1 MLTLVVIQGPD
12 KGRRFELP
20 GNVPQ
25 LIGRSSEALPI
36 SDNTVSR
43 RHAELTPDKGTWWIR
58 DLDSHNGTIVNG
70 RAIDERR
77 RLVPGDEIR
86 VGETVFRV
94 GDPAQRPEAETVR
107 LMLPHEMDSSVERT
121 LESSEDS
128 MILPSRDVAAAAR
141 EHLRVVYAL
150 TSLTTQITDRLKLL
164 ESVMDL
170 AFTELKPERGFIML
184 KDDEADGAL
193 RPLVARHRTPPARG
207 EDPRIQASR
216 TIIQHAVRRAEGLLS
231 SNAMADPRFVGGG
244 GGPSGGGDSIQRM
257 HIRSAICSPIRFKD
271 RVFGAIY
278 LDSSVASASF
288 TPEQLALLNAIALHT
303 GLALA
308 HLESYQQRL
317 HTERLAAMGETMATL
332 SHSIKNIMQ
341 GMRGGADV
349 VEMGLKKDDL
359 KIARGGWTILRRNIE
374 RVGRLTL
381 NMLAYSKQRT
391 LEIELTPLGAVI
403 EDCSLLLEGQCKQRK
418 IGMMLDLD
426 QEMPPIPIDAHLMHQ
441 AILNLMTNAVEA
453 VKDVE
458 GIVTV
463 RTTYRL
469 PDAATPGLAPS
480 TEILVMDNGPGISP
494 DRLQWIFEPFNS
506 SKGSRG
512 TGLGLAV
519 TRRIVEDHGGR
530 ITIES
535 EVGKGTTFRIYL
547 PTDPGKNFDPAATA
561 ESGPIVDDLL
571 RKL

>member
-43 RHAELTPDKGTWWIR
+43 RHAELTPDKGVWWIR
-58 DLDSHNGTIVNG
+58 DLESHNGTIVNG
-70 RAIDERR
+70 APIAERR
-77 RLVPGDEIR
+77 RLSPGDEIR

-94 GDPAQRPEAETVR
+94 GDPDHRPAAETVR

-128 MILPSRDVAAAAR
+128 MILPAQDPSAAAR
-141 EHLRVVYAL
+141 EHLRVVYKL
-150 TSLTTQITDRLKLL
+150 TSLTTQITDRVKLL

-170 AFTELKPERGFIML
+170 AFSELRPERGFIML
-184 KDDEADGAL
+184 KDDDAEGAL
-193 RPLVARHRTPPARG
+193 RPLVARHRTPPGRG

-231 SNAMADPRFVGGG
+231 SNAMADPRFAPPGGA
-244 GGPSGGGDSIQRM
+244 GGGDSIQRM

-271 RVFGAIY
+271 RTFGAIY
-278 LDSSVASASF
+278 LDSSVAAASF

-374 RVGRLTL
+374 RIGRLTL

-403 EDCSLLLEGQCKQRK
+403 EDCAILLDGQCKQRK

-426 QEMPPIPIDAHLMHQ
+426 QEMPPVPIDAHLMHQ
-441 AILNLMTNAVEA
+441 AILNLMTNALEA

-469 PDAATPGLAPS
+469 PDAGAPGITTS
-480 TEILVMDNGPGISP
+480 TEILVMDNGPGITP

-530 ITIES
+530 ITVES
-535 EVGKGTTFRIYL
+535 AVGKGTTFRIYL

-561 ESGPIVDDLL
+561 ETGPIVDDLL

>member
-25 LIGRSSEALPI
+25 LLGRSSEALPI
-36 SDNTVSR
+36 SDNTASR
-43 RHAELTPDKGTWWIR
+43 RHAELTPERGTWWIR
-58 DLDSHNGTIVNG
+58 DLASHNGTFVNG
-70 RAIDERR
+70 EPVTERR
-77 RLVPGDEIR
+77 RLVDGDQIL
-86 VGETVFRV
+86 VGETLFLV
-94 GDPAQRPEAETVR
+94 GEGVPREQADSVR
-107 LMLPHEMDSSVERT
+107 LMLPHEMDASVQRT

-128 MILPSRDVAAAAR
+128 MILPSQDPSAAAR
-141 EHLRVVYAL
+141 AHLRLIYRL
-150 TSLTTQITDRLKLL
+150 TSLTARTTDRMKML
-164 ESVMDL
+164 EAVMDL
-170 AFTELKPERGFIML
+170 AFSELRPERGFIML
-184 KDDEADGAL
+184 KDDDAEGTL
-193 RPLVARHRTPPARG
+193 RPLVVRHRSEPKRG
-207 EDPRIQASR
+207 EDARIQVSR
-216 TIIQHAVRRAEGLLS
+216 TILQHCVRRGEGVLS
-231 SNAMADPRFVGGG
+231 SNAMADPRFGDGGG
-244 GGPSGGGDSIQRM
+244 VADSIQRL
-257 HIRSAICSPIRFKD
+257 HIRSAMCSPIRVNE
-271 RVFGAIY
+271 RTYGAIY
-278 LDSSVASASF
+278 VDSSMAAGAF
-288 TPEQLALLNAIALHT
+288 TPEQLALLNAIGLHT

-308 HLESYQQRL
+308 HMESYQQRL

-359 KIARGGWTILRRNIE
+359 KIAKGGWRILRRNID
-374 RVGRLTL
+374 RIARLTL

-403 EDCSLLLEGQCKQRK
+403 EDCALLLEGPCRARS
-418 IGMMLDLD
+418 ITMMLDLD

-453 VKDVE
+453 VEDAK
-458 GIVTV
+458 GAITV
-463 RTTYRL
+463 RTAYRQ
-469 PDAATPGLAPS
+469 PDSAAPGLGPA
-480 TEILVMDNGPGISP
+480 TEILVIDNGPGIKP
-494 DRLQWIFEPFNS
+494 ERVPWIFEPFNS

-530 ITIES
+530 ITVES
-535 EVGKGTTFRIYL
+535 EPGKGTTFRIYL
-547 PTDPGKNFDPAATA
+547 PSDPEKSFDPAATA
-561 ESGPIVDDLL
+561 ESAPIVDDLL

>member
-1 MLTLVVIQGPD
+1 MLTLVVIHGPD

-36 SDNTVSR
+36 SDTTVSR
-43 RHAELTPDKGTWWIR
+43 RHAEITPDKGTWWIR
-58 DLDSHNGTIVNG
+58 DLASHNGTIVNG
-70 RAIDERR
+70 KPITERQ
-77 RLVPGDEIR
+77 RLAEGDQIR

-94 GDPAQRPEAETVR
+94 GDPALREQAETVR
-107 LMLPHEMDSSVERT
+107 LMLPHEMDASVERT
-121 LESSEDS
+121 LESNEDS
-128 MILPSRDVAAAAR
+128 MILPLQDPSAAAK
-141 EHLRVVYAL
+141 EHLRLIYKL

-170 AFTELKPERGFIML
+170 AFSELKPERGFIML
-184 KDDEADGAL
+184 KDDDAEGAL
-193 RPLVARHRTPPARG
+193 RPLVVRHRTAPTRG
-207 EDPRIQASR
+207 EDPRIQVSR
-216 TIIQHAVRRAEGLLS
+216 TILQHCVRRGEGLLS
-231 SNAMADPRFVGGG
+231 SNAMADPRFNAAGSGGG
-244 GGPSGGGDSIQRM
+244 GGGDSIQRF
-257 HIRSAICSPIRFKD
+257 HIRSALCSPIRFKD
-271 RVFGAIY
+271 RTFGAIY
-278 LDSSVASASF
+278 LDSSAAAGTF
-288 TPEQLALLNAIALHT
+288 TPAQLALLNAIALHT

-374 RVGRLTL
+374 RIGRLTL
-381 NMLAYSKQRT
+381 NMLAYSKQRM
-391 LEIELTPLGAVI
+391 LEVELTPLGAVV
-403 EDCSLLLEGQCKQRK
+403 EDCSLLLEGPCKQRK
-418 IGMMLDLD
+418 IGMMLELD
-426 QEMPPIPIDAHLMHQ
+426 QEMPPIHIDPHLMHQ

-453 VKDVE
+453 VSDTTGV
-458 GIVTV
+458 VTV
-463 RTTYRL
+463 RTTYRQ
-469 PDAATPGLAPS
+469 PDAGAPGLLPS
-480 TEILVMDNGPGISP
+480 TEVLVIDNGPGIAP

-519 TRRIVEDHGGR
+519 TRRIVEEHGGR
-530 ITIES
+530 ITVES
-535 EVGKGTTFRIYL
+535 EQGKGTTFRIYL
-547 PTDPGKNFDPAATA
+547 PSDPSKQFDPAATT
-561 ESGPIVDDLL
+561 ETGPIVDDLL

>member
-43 RHAELTPDKGTWWIR
+43 RHAELTPDKGVWWIR

-70 RAIDERR
+70 KAIDERR
-77 RLVPGDEIR
+77 RLFPGDEIR
-86 VGETVFRV
+86 VGETIFRV

-121 LESSEDS
+121 LQSSEDS
-128 MILPSRDVAAAAR
+128 MILPSQDPAAAAR
-141 EHLRVVYAL
+141 DHLRVVYTL

-184 KDDEADGAL
+184 KDDDADGAL
-193 RPLVARHRTPPARG
+193 RPLVARHRTPPGRG
-207 EDPRIQASR
+207 EDHRIQASR

-231 SNAMADPRFVGGG
+231 SNAMADPRFTGSPGA
-244 GGPSGGGDSIQRM
+244 SGGDSIQRM

-271 RVFGAIY
+271 RTFGAIY
-278 LDSSVASASF
+278 LDSSVAAASF

-374 RVGRLTL
+374 RIGRLTL

-403 EDCSLLLEGQCKQRK
+403 EDCALLLDGPCKQRK

-469 PDAATPGLAPS
+469 PDAGAPGLIPA
-480 TEILVMDNGPGISP
+480 TEILVMDNGPGITP
-494 DRLQWIFEPFNS
+494 ERLQWIFEPFNS

-530 ITIES
+530 ITVES
-535 EVGKGTTFRIYL
+535 EPGKGTTFRIYL

>member
-1 MLTLVVIQGPD
+1 MLTLVVIHGPD

-36 SDNTVSR
+36 SDTTVSR
-43 RHAELTPDKGTWWIR
+43 RHAELTPDRGTWWIR
-58 DLDSHNGTIVNG
+58 DLDSHNGTLVNG
-70 RAIDERR
+70 TRIEERR
-77 RLVPGDEIR
+77 RLSEGDQIR

-94 GDPAQRPEAETVR
+94 GDRAAREHADAVR
-107 LMLPHEMDSSVERT
+107 LMLPHEMDASVQRT

-128 MILPSRDVAAAAR
+128 MILPSEDPSAAAR
-141 EHLRVVYAL
+141 EHLRLIYRL

-170 AFTELKPERGFIML
+170 AFSELRPERGFIML
-184 KDDEADGAL
+184 KDDDAEGTL
-193 RPLVARHRTPPARG
+193 RPLVVRHRTAPGRG
-207 EDPRIQASR
+207 EDPRIQVSR
-216 TIIQHAVRRAEGLLS
+216 TILQHCVRRGEGLLT
-231 SNAMADPRFVGGG
+231 SNAMADPRFSGAPAGT
-244 GGPSGGGDSIQRM
+244 GGGDSIQRF
-257 HIRSAICSPIRFKD
+257 HIRSALCSPIRFKD
-271 RVFGAIY
+271 RTFGAVY
-278 LDSSVASASF
+278 LDSSAAAGTF
-288 TPEQLALLNAIALHT
+288 TPAHLALLNAIALHT

-359 KIARGGWTILRRNIE
+359 KIAKGGWTILRRNID
-374 RVGRLTL
+374 RIGRLTL
-381 NMLAYSKQRT
+381 NMLTYSKQRM

-403 EDCSLLLEGQCKQRK
+403 EDCAMLLEGQCKQRR

-426 QEMPPIPIDAHLMHQ
+426 QEMPPLHIDPHLMHQ
-441 AILNLMTNAVEA
+441 AILNLVTNAVEA
-453 VKDVE
+453 VVDGT
-458 GIVTV
+458 GIVTI
-463 RTTYRL
+463 RTTYRQ
-469 PDAATPGLAPS
+469 PDAGAPGLGPS

-506 SKGSRG
+506 GKGSRG

-519 TRRIVEDHGGR
+519 TKRIVEEHGGR
-530 ITIES
+530 ITVES
-535 EVGKGTTFRIYL
+535 EPGKGTTFRIYL
-547 PTDPGKNFDPAATA
+547 PNDPNKAFDPAATT
-561 ESGPIVDDLL
+561 ETGPIVDDLL

>member
-70 RAIDERR
+70 KAIDERR
-77 RLVPGDEIR
+77 RLLPGDEIR

-94 GDPAQRPEAETVR
+94 GDPALRPEAETVR

-121 LESSEDS
+121 IESSEDS
-128 MILPSRDVAAAAR
+128 MIFPSQDPAAAAR
-141 EHLRVVYAL
+141 EHLRIIYKL
-150 TSLTTQITDRLKLL
+150 TSLTTQITDRLRLL

-170 AFTELKPERGFIML
+170 AFTEFKPERGFIML
-184 KDDEADGAL
+184 KDDDADGAL
-193 RPLVARHRTPPARG
+193 RPLVTRHRTPPGRG

-231 SNAMADPRFVGGG
+231 SNAMADPRFSGSPGASG
-244 GGPSGGGDSIQRM
+244 GGGDSIQRM
-257 HIRSAICSPIRFKD
+257 HIRSAICSPIRYKD
-271 RVFGAIY
+271 RIFGAIY
-278 LDSSVASASF
+278 LDSSVAAASF
-288 TPEQLALLNAIALHT
+288 TPEQLALLNAIAMHT

-308 HLESYQQRL
+308 HIESYQQRL

-374 RVGRLTL
+374 RIGRLTL
-381 NMLAYSKQRT
+381 NMLAYGKQRT

-403 EDCSLLLEGQCKQRK
+403 EDCSLLLDGQCKQRK

-441 AILNLMTNAVEA
+441 AILNLITNAVEA

-469 PDAATPGLAPS
+469 PDSAAPGLIPS
-480 TEILVMDNGPGISP
+480 TEILVMDNGPGITP

-530 ITIES
+530 ITVDS
-535 EVGKGTTFRIYL
+535 EPGKGTTFRIYL

>member
-1 MLTLVVIQGPD
+1 MLTLVVIHGPD

-36 SDNTVSR
+36 SDTTVSR
-43 RHAELTPDKGTWWIR
+43 RHAEITPDKGTWWIR

-70 RAIDERR
+70 KPITERQ
-77 RLVPGDEIR
+77 RLAEGDQIR

-94 GDPAQRPEAETVR
+94 GDPALREQAETVR
-107 LMLPHEMDSSVERT
+107 LMLPHEMDASVERT
-121 LESSEDS
+121 LESNEDS
-128 MILPSRDVAAAAR
+128 MILPLQDPSAAAK
-141 EHLRVVYAL
+141 EHLRLIYKL

-170 AFTELKPERGFIML
+170 AFSELKPERGFIML
-184 KDDEADGAL
+184 KADDAEGAL
-193 RPLVARHRTPPARG
+193 RPLVVRHKTAPARG
-207 EDPRIQASR
+207 EDPRIQVSR
-216 TIIQHAVRRAEGLLS
+216 TILQHCVRRGEGLLS
-231 SNAMADPRFVGGG
+231 SNAMADPRFNATGSGG
-244 GGPSGGGDSIQRM
+244 GGGDSIQRF
-257 HIRSAICSPIRFKD
+257 HIRSALCSPIRFKD
-271 RVFGAIY
+271 RTFGAIY
-278 LDSSVASASF
+278 LDSSAASGTF
-288 TPEQLALLNAIALHT
+288 TPAHLALLNAIALHT

-359 KIARGGWTILRRNIE
+359 KIAKGGWTILRRNIE
-374 RVGRLTL
+374 RIGRLTL

-391 LEIELTPLGAVI
+391 LEIELTPLGAVV
-403 EDCSLLLEGQCKQRK
+403 EDCSLLLEGPCKQRK
-418 IGMMLDLD
+418 IGMMLELD
-426 QEMPPIPIDAHLMHQ
+426 QEMPPIHIDPHLMHQ

-453 VKDVE
+453 VSDTTGV
-458 GIVTV
+458 VTV
-463 RTTYRL
+463 RTTYRQ
-469 PDAATPGLAPS
+469 PDAGAPGLLPS
-480 TEILVMDNGPGISP
+480 TEVLVIDNGPGIAP

-530 ITIES
+530 ITVES
-535 EVGKGTTFRIYL
+535 EQGKGTTFRIYL
-547 PTDPGKNFDPAATA
+547 PSDPSKAFDPAATT
-561 ESGPIVDDLL
+561 ETGPIVDDLL

>member
-1 MLTLVVIQGPD
+1 MVMLTLVVIQGPD

-36 SDNTVSR
+36 SDTTVSR
-43 RHAELTPDKGTWWIR
+43 RHAELTPDKGMWWIR

-70 RAIDERR
+70 AAITERR
-77 RLVPGDEIR
+77 RLEPGDEIR

-94 GDPAQRPEAETVR
+94 GGPAVREQAEAVR
-107 LMLPHEMDSSVERT
+107 LMLPHEMDASVERT

-128 MILPSRDVAAAAR
+128 MIMSTQAPSAGAKD
-141 EHLRVVYAL
+141 HLRLIYRL

-164 ESVMDL
+164 ETVMDL
-170 AFTELKPERGFIML
+170 AFSELKPERGFIML
-184 KDDEADGAL
+184 KDEDADGAL
-193 RPLVARHRTPPARG
+193 RALVVRHRTAPARG
-207 EDPRIQASR
+207 EDPRIQVSR
-216 TIIQHAVRRAEGLLS
+216 TILQHCVRRGEGLLS
-231 SNAMADPRFVGGG
+231 SNAMADPRFGAGGA
-244 GGPSGGGDSIQRM
+244 GGGDSIQRFN
-257 HIRSAICSPIRFKD
+257 IRSALCSPIRFKD
-271 RVFGAIY
+271 RTFGAIY
-278 LDSSVASASF
+278 LDSSAAAGTF
-288 TPEQLALLNAIALHT
+288 TPAHLALLNAIALHT

-359 KIARGGWTILRRNIE
+359 KIARGGWTILRRNID
-374 RVGRLTL
+374 RIGRLTL
-381 NMLAYSKQRT
+381 NMLAYSKQRMI
-391 LEIELTPLGAVI
+391 EVELTPLGAIV
-403 EDCSLLLEGQCKQRK
+403 EDCSMLLEGQCKQRK
-418 IGMMLDLD
+418 IGMMLELD
-426 QEMPPIPIDAHLMHQ
+426 QEMPPIHVDPHLLHQ

-453 VKDVE
+453 VSDGTGV
-458 GIVTV
+458 VTI
-463 RTTYRL
+463 RTTYRQ
-469 PDAATPGLAPS
+469 PDAGAPGLPPS
-480 TEILVMDNGPGISP
+480 TEILVMDNGPGIAP

-519 TRRIVEDHGGR
+519 TRRIVEEHGGR
-530 ITIES
+530 ITVES
-535 EVGKGTTFRIYL
+535 EVGKGTTLRIHL
-547 PTDPGKNFDPAATA
+547 PSDPSRAIDPAATT
-561 ESGPIVDDLL
+561 ETGPIVDDLL
-571 RKL
+571 KRL

>member
-1 MLTLVVIQGPD
+1 
-12 KGRRFELP
+12 
-20 GNVPQ
+20 
-25 LIGRSSEALPI
+25 
-36 SDNTVSR
+36 
-43 RHAELTPDKGTWWIR
+43 
-58 DLDSHNGTIVNG
+58 
-70 RAIDERR
+70 
-77 RLVPGDEIR
+77 
-86 VGETVFRV
+86 
-94 GDPAQRPEAETVR
+94 
-107 LMLPHEMDSSVERT
+107 
-121 LESSEDS
+121 
-128 MILPSRDVAAAAR
+128 
-141 EHLRVVYAL
+141 
-150 TSLTTQITDRLKLL
+150 
-164 ESVMDL
+164 
-170 AFTELKPERGFIML
+170 
-184 KDDEADGAL
+184 
-193 RPLVARHRTPPARG
+193 
-207 EDPRIQASR
+207 
-216 TIIQHAVRRAEGLLS
+216 
-231 SNAMADPRFVGGG
+231 
-244 GGPSGGGDSIQRM
+244 
-257 HIRSAICSPIRFKD
+257 
-271 RVFGAIY
+271 
-278 LDSSVASASF
+278 
-288 TPEQLALLNAIALHT
+288 
-303 GLALA
+303 
-308 HLESYQQRL
+308 
-317 HTERLAAMGETMATL
+317 MATL